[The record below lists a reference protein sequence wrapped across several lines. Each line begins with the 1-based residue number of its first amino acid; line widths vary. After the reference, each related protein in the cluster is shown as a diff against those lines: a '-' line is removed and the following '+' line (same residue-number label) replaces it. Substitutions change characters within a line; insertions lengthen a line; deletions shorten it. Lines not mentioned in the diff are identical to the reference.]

1 MLDHRRVRAV
11 TAVKYLPQRCKFSAS
26 TSSHRI
32 HRVQRRK
39 SIVGQIRA
47 RFLTSSL
54 AKSIFTPFSAKLTS
68 WAGSL
73 AAKLRVWEAMSFLRH
88 REIYQSDERQERGGA
103 LTATP
108 PLIVLMSFQLA
119 IPWRV
124 ALQQSSP
131 PLHQL
136 GMILAKE
143 EHDGKSRF
151 GSVVR
156 SVKPKLQV
164 RRC

>member
-1 MLDHRRVRAV
+1 MCFDR
-11 TAVKYLPQRCKFSAS
+11 TQ
-26 TSSHRI
+26 
-32 HRVQRRK
+32 
-39 SIVGQIRA
+39 
-47 RFLTSSL
+47 
-54 AKSIFTPFSAKLTS
+54 
-68 WAGSL
+68 
-73 AAKLRVWEAMSFLRH
+73 AMSFLRH
-88 REIYQSDERQERGGA
+88 REIYQSDEREERRA
-103 LTATP
+103 RFNSHA

-151 GSVVR
+151 GGGAVR
-156 SVKPKLQV
+156 IVKTKTAGSKVLGTNREIQRGTTV
-164 RRC
+164 AESKILR